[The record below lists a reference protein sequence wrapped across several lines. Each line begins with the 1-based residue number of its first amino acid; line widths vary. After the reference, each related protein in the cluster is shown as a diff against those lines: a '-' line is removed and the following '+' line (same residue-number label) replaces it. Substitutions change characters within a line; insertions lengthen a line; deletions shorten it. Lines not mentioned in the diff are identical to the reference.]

1 MPAHDAVVA
10 DLERRG
16 ELWHPVPGLVAL
28 RGNVLALHA
37 QLERALGDL
46 AASLS
51 LEEWRVPPALALPS
65 LGRADYFASFPH
77 WL

>member
-28 RGNVLALHA
+28 RGSVLALHA
-37 QLERALGDL
+37 QLERAIEGL

-51 LEEWRVPPALALPS
+51 LEEWRVPPAIALRS
-65 LGRADYFASFPH
+65 LGRAD
-77 WL
+77 